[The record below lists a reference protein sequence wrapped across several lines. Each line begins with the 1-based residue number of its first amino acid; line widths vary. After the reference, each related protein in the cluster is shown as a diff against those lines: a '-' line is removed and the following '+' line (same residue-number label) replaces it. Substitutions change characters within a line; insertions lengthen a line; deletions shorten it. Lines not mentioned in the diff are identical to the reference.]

1 MNLLVLKGFEAGK
14 KRLKGLS
21 WASWLCVHGVE
32 TEISRISV
40 IWKNMRHDCFAFN
53 KVSVPYGYGMFCFH
67 FPFWFVC
74 LFVWICF
81 IFDKFQRPYPKGFS
95 NLMQYSWVC
104 KINWRFRSLQWDIP
118 ILTGE
123 GEGQVAH
130 HVSFAAWSGALGWVV
145 LERGSKQTC
154 KQKCSAFF

>member
-53 KVSVPYGYGMFCFH
+53 KVSVPYGYGMFCSH

-74 LFVWICF
+74 LF
-81 IFDKFQRPYPKGFS
+81 GF
-95 NLMQYSWVC
+95 
-104 KINWRFRSLQWDIP
+104 
-118 ILTGE
+118 
-123 GEGQVAH
+123 
-130 HVSFAAWSGALGWVV
+130 VSFLVSFKDLILKASPT
-145 LERGSKQTC
+145 S
-154 KQKCSAFF
+154 CSTPESVKLIGGLDPYSEIFPS